1 LAQQNSEGPSRIT
14 AHEYELEPEGQF
26 SSKPARALTDKEV
39 EEICDR
45 RQAVQDYVDAAA
57 TRVDSDPSNNNLS
70 RMQRGTKIHKFVE
83 TAIEALENP
92 ATFRAEE
99 SVVKLSEEDEEQEK
113 VHVPEKRRTHKQAN
127 YGTKGSIRV
136 DSIEQG
142 INDTEGKGS
151 NGDRRIDGY
160 QKRPKDTV
168 CVYDIKTGRR
178 GLSMRRR
185 KEIASKIAGSYPG
198 TRRVVVCEIR
208 PQGRELPAYWPWTR

>member
-1 LAQQNSEGPSRIT
+1 M
-14 AHEYELEPEGQF
+14 EPGGQF
-26 SSKPARALTDKEV
+26 SPKPARALTDDEV
-39 EEICDR
+39 DEVCDR
-45 RQAVQDYVDAAA
+45 RKAVQDYVDAAA
-57 TRVDSDPSNNNLS
+57 TFVDSDPSNNNLS
-70 RMQRGTKIHKFVE
+70 KVQRGTKIHKLVE
-83 TAIEALENP
+83 VVIKAQEDP

-99 SVVKLSEEDEEQEK
+99 SVVKLSEEEEEQEK
-113 VHVPEKRRTHKQAN
+113 EKEKERALENQRTHKQTK

-142 INDTEGKGS
+142 IKDSEGKGT
-151 NGDRRIDGY
+151 NDDRRIDGY

-178 GLSMRRR
+178 GLSMRRK

-208 PQGRELPAYWPWTR
+208 PQGRELPAYWPWVR